1 MKKQVVLAAL
11 ALVLS
16 TSLSACGSSARA
28 IEQESAP
35 VETNPIQ
42 AIRAEI
48 EETKATTA
56 VTTTATSTSTTTTT
70 TTATETTTVA
80 TTTEPVE
87 FELTDEKVAD
97 KMYDFFSDKG
107 YTTAQIAG
115 IIGNAD
121 IESGLEPSRGVPGG
135 GFGLFQ
141 LMDCPQRSAMI
152 EEMNA
157 RGVGKYATSTY
168 WALDASDFDSEEDMN
183 TFLEV
188 MLEYTMNPDDP
199 TWYNELHS
207 AQSPEEA
214 SEIFLVHYERAVN
227 GGSPIEY
234 YSDYAGRY
242 YQATESRRNA
252 ARSWY
257 DYLESR

>member
-1 MKKQVVLAAL
+1 MRKQILAAL
-11 ALVLS
+11 AFAVLA
-16 TSLSACGSSARA
+16 TTTACTNNARA
-28 IEQESAP
+28 IEQEPAP
-35 VETNPIQ
+35 AETNPI
-42 AIRAEI
+42 RVLNTE
-48 EETKATTA
+48 KAT
-56 VTTTATSTSTTTTT
+56 
-70 TTATETTTVA
+70 TTTVA
-80 TTTEPVE
+80 ISTTTKPAATTIIETTPVATATTEPVE

-97 KMYDFFSDKG
+97 KIYDFFSDKG
-107 YTTAQIAG
+107 FTTEQIAG

-157 RGVGKYATSTY
+157 RGVGKYATSEY
-168 WALDASDFDSEEDMN
+168 WALGASDFDNEEDMN

-188 MLEYTMNPDDP
+188 MLEYTMNADDP

-227 GGSPIEY
+227 GGSPIEF

-252 ARSWY
+252 ARDWY
-257 DYLESR
+257 DYLENR